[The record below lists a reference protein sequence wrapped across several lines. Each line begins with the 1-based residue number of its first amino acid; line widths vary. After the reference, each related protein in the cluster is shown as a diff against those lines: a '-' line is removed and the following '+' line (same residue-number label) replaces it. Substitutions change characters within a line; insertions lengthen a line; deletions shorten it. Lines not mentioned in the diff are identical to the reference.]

1 ATTPSARGR
10 RPHLVES
17 VRLYK
22 SPGSRRQEH
31 SEGRTSPK
39 PQAAQAQDLEQG
51 DGVSSEESNKGM
63 RRVRVQPGQPKIL
76 NACGGCR
83 LELPEHL
90 AASLA
95 SEVKKQVLDM
105 ADLVINPLGAGPFQ
119 LARTLEERRSKQL
132 EDLDRVDRLWE
143 FRLCEEML
151 RDCLDG
157 YARHGERD
165 MLSTAEEVLMTA
177 EELLRRITELAIL
190 HEQSDEAFLDSIG
203 RRGKSGTF
211 TADVDGGLL
220 VQALRSPD
228 FREKGG
234 LTRCLISSR
243 LLVSGL
249 LESVVGELTCWRS
262 HPSESDLQAWR
273 RWDKTYERL
282 ASRVAAVQQAEN
294 AKRAVPTAD
303 PMARWRCLE
312 AQQCDAADVQ
322 ITECFA
328 GRTAACAPMCGYGQ
342 TAPSCTVEV
351 ETETKIESRD
361 KVNCDSGNVGGSMA
375 PSGRLKEEPRDA
387 GRVAGHMPSGEDYMM
402 PPSWPFLVVFL
413 GGAFALLVA
422 GNFIFPGEKKCKMAR
437 STSALPVVL
446 LALAA
451 LFVAPAFVPSPAP
464 RAAPEAGAEINN
476 DFGTS
481 LYALGLAPMA
491 DHKQSNNPERPS
503 KPPEP
508 SSWPQNVHGDSV
520 YAHWASAAAV
530 TAGAL
535 LPVLTAQPAMAEDY
549 MMPPSWPFLVVFL
562 GGAFALLVAGNF
574 IFPGEKK

>member
-1 ATTPSARGR
+1 
-10 RPHLVES
+10 LVES

-22 SPGSRRQEH
+22 SPGSRRQE
-31 SEGRTSPK
+31 SGPEGRASTEPQP
-39 PQAAQAQDLEQG
+39 PQADLEQG
-51 DGVSSEESNKGM
+51 DGHVFSEQESSKAM

-76 NACGGCR
+76 NSCGGCR

-165 MLSTAEEVLMTA
+165 MLSTAEEVLITA
-177 EELLRRITELAIL
+177 EELLRRITELAMM

-211 TADVDGGLL
+211 TSDVDGGLL

-303 PMARWRCLE
+303 PKALRWRCLEE
-312 AQQCDAADVQ
+312 AQQCDAADGVQ

-342 TAPSCTVEV
+342 T
-351 ETETKIESRD
+351 
-361 KVNCDSGNVGGSMA
+361 
-375 PSGRLKEEPRDA
+375 
-387 GRVAGHMPSGEDYMM
+387 MPS
-402 PPSWPFLVVFL
+402 
-413 GGAFALLVA
+413 
-422 GNFIFPGEKKCKMAR
+422 
-437 STSALPVVL
+437 
-446 LALAA
+446 
-451 LFVAPAFVPSPAP
+451 
-464 RAAPEAGAEINN
+464 
-476 DFGTS
+476 
-481 LYALGLAPMA
+481 
-491 DHKQSNNPERPS
+491 
-503 KPPEP
+503 
-508 SSWPQNVHGDSV
+508 
-520 YAHWASAAAV
+520 
-530 TAGAL
+530 
-535 LPVLTAQPAMAEDY
+535 
-549 MMPPSWPFLVVFL
+549 
-562 GGAFALLVAGNF
+562 
-574 IFPGEKK
+574 

>member
-1 ATTPSARGR
+1 METAAATTPSARGR

-17 VRLYK
+17 VRLYT

-312 AQQCDAADVQ
+312 AQQCDAADGVQ

-328 GRTAACAPMCGYGQ
+328 GHTAACAPMCGYGQ
-342 TAPSCTVEV
+342 TTPS
-351 ETETKIESRD
+351 
-361 KVNCDSGNVGGSMA
+361 
-375 PSGRLKEEPRDA
+375 
-387 GRVAGHMPSGEDYMM
+387 
-402 PPSWPFLVVFL
+402 
-413 GGAFALLVA
+413 
-422 GNFIFPGEKKCKMAR
+422 
-437 STSALPVVL
+437 
-446 LALAA
+446 
-451 LFVAPAFVPSPAP
+451 
-464 RAAPEAGAEINN
+464 
-476 DFGTS
+476 
-481 LYALGLAPMA
+481 
-491 DHKQSNNPERPS
+491 
-503 KPPEP
+503 
-508 SSWPQNVHGDSV
+508 
-520 YAHWASAAAV
+520 
-530 TAGAL
+530 
-535 LPVLTAQPAMAEDY
+535 
-549 MMPPSWPFLVVFL
+549 
-562 GGAFALLVAGNF
+562 
-574 IFPGEKK
+574 